1 MQLIIGQT
9 AKELDF
15 IYKKVKDKNDKICLP
30 LNLET
35 LIFCEKKKINYFK
48 FNRKFENKSH
58 YKIITESEKLVNKL
72 KYGELKS
79 NTSKLIHSSLIRF
92 KFYSIAFIIE
102 SINLL
107 EREHKLSCI
116 IVSGWNSYKSQFS
129 KENYFLSSIIDELY
143 KKNFKIIKLK
153 KDKKKIIIKNKFQF
167 FNFDV
172 NLDKKKEYYF
182 ITNLH
187 YNFYKI
193 IFILISL
200 RKKIIILK
208 KGKNNSLLIFLCK
221 LFGVKFINVKE
232 DFIKLKKIKIPKIS
246 FYYNKKNISKLL
258 NYFAQQEN
266 LNHSNLEN
274 QQKKFKK
281 YFSNYNIKVFIGNF
295 LKGIEGVAFDYSIK
309 RNIKSIIIPHGTVS
323 KHFNKYD
330 KIYKKIIAQSL
341 FNKEISFVFAQSKI
355 SLRYQKKNQLNN
367 FYKTGNIIFAH
378 NNNILNNKK
387 FILYAVTMKDF
398 RNMHFVGVESFFEYY
413 ENLKVFNNLAKK
425 FNFKFL
431 IKLHPSVSDSIIDL
445 RNLFKNLFFSSDKI
459 DTLLKKSYAS
469 INYSSTV
476 IEDSI
481 CSKVPVI
488 LYDPQKRY
496 KHCEV
501 KNSDKDV
508 VYLTNENS
516 LVKHL
521 LSLKNNTLK
530 RNKNYLINNNNPYQN
545 IFSSIKKII
554 NEI

>member
-1 MQLIIGQT
+1 M
-9 AKELDF
+9 
-15 IYKKVKDKNDKICLP
+15 
-30 LNLET
+30 
-35 LIFCEKKKINYFK
+35 
-48 FNRKFENKSH
+48 
-58 YKIITESEKLVNKL
+58 
-72 KYGELKS
+72 
-79 NTSKLIHSSLIRF
+79 
-92 KFYSIAFIIE
+92 
-102 SINLL
+102 
-107 EREHKLSCI
+107 
-116 IVSGWNSYKSQFS
+116 
-129 KENYFLSSIIDELY
+129 
-143 KKNFKIIKLK
+143 
-153 KDKKKIIIKNKFQF
+153 
-167 FNFDV
+167 
-172 NLDKKKEYYF
+172 
-182 ITNLH
+182 
-187 YNFYKI
+187 
-193 IFILISL
+193 
-200 RKKIIILK
+200 
-208 KGKNNSLLIFLCK
+208 
-221 LFGVKFINVKE
+221 KFINVKE

-459 DTLLKKSYAS
+459 DTLLK
-469 INYSSTV
+469 N
-476 IEDSI
+476 
-481 CSKVPVI
+481 
-488 LYDPQKRY
+488 LM
-496 KHCEV
+496 
-501 KNSDKDV
+501 
-508 VYLTNENS
+508 
-516 LVKHL
+516 L
-521 LSLKNNTLK
+521 L
-530 RNKNYLINNNNPYQN
+530 
-545 IFSSIKKII
+545 
-554 NEI
+554 